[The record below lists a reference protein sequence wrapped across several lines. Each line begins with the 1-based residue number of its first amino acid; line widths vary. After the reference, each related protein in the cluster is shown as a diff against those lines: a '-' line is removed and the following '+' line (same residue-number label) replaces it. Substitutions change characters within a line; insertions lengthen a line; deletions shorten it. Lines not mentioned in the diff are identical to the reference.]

1 MLRPALILLRQHERR
16 RSAAVTALLVA
27 CITGACST
35 SSTTTATPTG
45 PEPVKCQVSLA
56 APPMVDA
63 SGGAASFSITAQ
75 PECAWT
81 ATSSVNWISALSP
94 ASGQG
99 TSNVEFR
106 VAANDGGSGR
116 EGDIVVNGG
125 LVHVAQRAPCRYE
138 ISPPAQ
144 SASASGDGGSVT
156 ITTSAECAW
165 SATSDVGWISLSPP
179 LTGSGRGSVGYTVAP
194 NGGANERVGAIT
206 IGGQRSVVT
215 QGGVASPCSFAIS
228 PASQSLGVT
237 GGSGTVAMS
246 TQPSCRWTATSN
258 AAWIT
263 VTSGGNGTGN
273 GTVGFSVGAN
283 TGAAR
288 TGTVSIGGRTFTIS
302 QAAPGAPAPAPPP
315 APTPP
320 PAPPPPAPPSP
331 PPPPPPC
338 SYSVSPKEVKVG
350 DAGGTGAFNV
360 SAAGGCAW
368 SANSQESWIGI
379 TSGGSGTGNGTV
391 RFTVARNTGKKR
403 NGFLTIAGQEVK
415 VEQEGK

>member
-1 MLRPALILLRQHERR
+1 MLRPPLILLRQHERR
-16 RSAAVTALLVA
+16 RWAAVTALLVA
-27 CITGACST
+27 GITGACST

-56 APPMVDA
+56 APSMVDA

-99 TSNVEFR
+99 NSNVEFS
-106 VAANDGGSGR
+106 VAANEGGSGR
-116 EGDIVVNGG
+116 EGDIVVNGS

-165 SATSDVGWISLSPP
+165 SATADVGWISLSPP
-179 LTGSGRGSVGYTVAP
+179 LTGSGRASVGYTVAP
-194 NGGANERVGAIT
+194 NGGASERAGVIT
-206 IGGQRSVVT
+206 IGGQRSVIT
-215 QGGVASPCSFAIS
+215 QSGVGAPCSFAIS
-228 PASQSLGVT
+228 PASQSIGAT

-263 VTSGGNGTGN
+263 VTSGGSGTGN

-288 TGTVSIGGRTFTIS
+288 TGTVSIGGRAFTIS
-302 QAAPGAPAPAPPP
+302 QATPGAPAPAPPAP
-315 APTPP
+315 APPAPAPP
-320 PAPPPPAPPSP
+320 APAPPPPAPS
-331 PPPPPPC
+331 C
-338 SYSVSPKEVKVG
+338 SYSVSPKEAKVG
-350 DAGGTGAFNV
+350 EEGGSGTFNV
-360 SAAGGCAW
+360 STASGCAW
-368 SANSQESWIGI
+368 SASSQESWISI

-415 VEQEGK
+415 VEQGGN